1 MKKAQVIDKNG
12 KAKSEIEL
20 PNEVFSYPVKPHLL
34 FEAAVNYQ
42 ANQRRGTASSK
53 TRAMVSGSNRK
64 PWRQKGTGRARA
76 GATRSPLWRHGG
88 TTFGPRPK
96 DYSYEIPKQAKKNAL
111 KSAIAAKYAESQ
123 LLILDDL
130 TLAAAKTKEAASLLK
145 GLQVD
150 SAMIVDIKDNANLFI
165 SVRNLPKVKAADWSL
180 LSAHDVLSYKWLVI
194 SRQAFESLMEKLK

>member
-1 MKKAQVIDKNG
+1 MKKAQVIDKSG
-12 KAKSEIEL
+12 KAKSEVEL
-20 PNEVFSYPVKPHLL
+20 PNEIFSYPVKSHLL
-34 FEAAVNYQ
+34 FEAAVHYH
-42 ANQRRGTASSK
+42 ANKRRGTASTK
-53 TRAMVSGSNRK
+53 TRAEVSGSNRK

-88 TTFGPRPK
+88 TTFGPKPK

-111 KSAIAAKYAESQ
+111 KSAIAAKYVESQ

-150 SAMIVDIKDNANLFI
+150 SALMVDTKDNGNLFI
-165 SVRNLPKVKAADWSL
+165 SVRNMPKVKAADWSL
-180 LSAHDVLSYKWLVI
+180 LNAHDVLNHKWLVI
-194 SRQAFESLMEKLK
+194 SRRAFESLMERLK